1 MKSSIFFFTVV
12 LASSVS
18 AQTDVCGP
26 QNRFIDLLHEV
37 IESKINST
45 LEGELRLLV
54 EREVEQLVTGAIDQ
68 RIEAKVN
75 RTLNAEFQARA
86 NEAIKNALINEPGK
100 PLRNSYIAHVLL
112 VRLALLLQTLFPCSD
127 WYYLADY
134 LS

>member
-1 MKSSIFFFTVV
+1 MKSIVFFFAVV

-26 QNRFIDLLHEV
+26 QNRFVDLLHEV

-54 EREVEQLVTGAIDQ
+54 EREVEWLVSGAIDQ

-75 RTLNAEFQARA
+75 RTLNAEFQTRM
-86 NEAIKNALINEPGK
+86 NETIRNALINEPGK
-100 PLRNSYIAHVLL
+100 VVP
-112 VRLALLLQTLFPCSD
+112 TTG
-127 WYYLADY
+127 
-134 LS
+134 